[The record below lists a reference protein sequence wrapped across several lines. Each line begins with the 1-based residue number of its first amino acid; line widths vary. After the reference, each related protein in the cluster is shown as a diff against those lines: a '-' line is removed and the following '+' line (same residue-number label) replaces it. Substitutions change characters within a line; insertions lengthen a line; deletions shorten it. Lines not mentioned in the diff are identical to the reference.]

1 MKRANFFK
9 IPFDLELAKMITNK
23 EVNGK
28 IVTQDGHNARI
39 VCFDYKR
46 FVSINS
52 LIVLVDCGD
61 QELALD
67 YNDKGK
73 VKNTVD
79 KYDLHIEVP
88 TYYRDYSDFVPCK
101 WQPCLVRASISDHWK
116 VRVCADNKQQ
126 VTFYDSGNRCSGD
139 IMWDLKLPLS
149 KTTTRLMGT
158 TKSYEELIQELD
170 AELTA
175 TTKNE
180 EK

>member
-61 QELALD
+61 M
-67 YNDKGK
+67 K
-73 VKNTVD
+73 
-79 KYDLHIEVP
+79 
-88 TYYRDYSDFVPCK
+88 
-101 WQPCLVRASISDHWK
+101 
-116 VRVCADNKQQ
+116 
-126 VTFYDSGNRCSGD
+126 SG
-139 IMWDLKLPLS
+139 
-149 KTTTRLMGT
+149 
-158 TKSYEELIQELD
+158 
-170 AELTA
+170 
-175 TTKNE
+175 
-180 EK
+180 